1 MQLFLAADHAGF
13 ALKDRIKASLS
24 KKGIKIIDLTPVFK
38 PGDDYPLIADL
49 LTKQVE
55 TKLEAGSSKLVRM
68 HSRFKLRD
76 SSFKSFRGLLFCGSG
91 VGVCIAANRRK
102 GIRAAVGFSP
112 EEVKLA
118 REHNDINVLCLA
130 GWNHADETK
139 ATKLIDIFLKTKR
152 SPAARHLRRVKQ
164 LG

>member
-13 ALKDRIKASLS
+13 ALKDRIKASLT

-38 PGDDYPLIADL
+38 DGDDYPLVAQK
-49 LTKQVE
+49 LTKAITSAGPQVR
-55 TKLEAGSSKLVRM
+55 KSAVRGT
-68 HSRFKLRD
+68 RYEV
-76 SSFKSFRGLLFCGSG
+76 RGLLFCGSG
-91 VGVCIAANRRK
+91 VGVCIAANRQK